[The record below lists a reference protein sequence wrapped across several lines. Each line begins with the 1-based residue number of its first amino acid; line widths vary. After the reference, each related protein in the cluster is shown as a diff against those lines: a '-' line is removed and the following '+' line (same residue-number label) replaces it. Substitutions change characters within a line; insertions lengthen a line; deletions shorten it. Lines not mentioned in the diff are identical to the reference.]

1 MRDYEL
7 KHWALNQKVCG
18 IDEVGRG
25 CIAGPLVVCGLIL
38 PKDYDHPVINDSK
51 AISEKKRNELFE
63 EIVNVATS
71 IEIMIINEKTIDEEN
86 IYQATKNAMEQI
98 INLNTAD
105 HYLVDAM
112 KVDTD
117 ASVDSIIKGDTLCIS
132 IAAASIVAKV
142 VRDQIMLNLDEVY
155 PNYGF
160 KNHKGY
166 PTKMHKEMLDEYGV
180 LDFHRRSYKP
190 VIEVINR
197 DK

>member
-71 IEIMIINEKTIDEEN
+71 IEIIIINEKTIDEEN

>member
-117 ASVDSIIKGDTLCIS
+117 ASVDSIIKGDTLSIS

>member
-7 KHWALNQKVCG
+7 KHWDLNQKVCG

-117 ASVDSIIKGDTLCIS
+117 ASVDSIIKGDTLSIS

-166 PTKMHKEMLDEYGV
+166 PTKMHKEMLDEFGV

>member
-1 MRDYEL
+1 MREYEL
-7 KHWALNQKVCG
+7 KHWALDQKVCG

-117 ASVDSIIKGDTLCIS
+117 ASVDSIIKGDTLSIS

>member
-71 IEIMIINEKTIDEEN
+71 IEIIIINEKTIDEEN

-117 ASVDSIIKGDTLCIS
+117 ASVDSIIKGDTLSIS